1 MEDKNKNIEHH
12 KKLEEIINTNSNDYI
27 TDLILQIKKIS
38 TFFKKISLINQK
50 NFSLESNEY
59 KNLHE
64 KTIKKLENLILKFFK
79 IIYKNP
85 ENKIIFSDYKNI
97 INGVDDLL
105 EKVSDNIDII
115 KGIKKE
121 KKDEDILNEL
131 KNINEKESN
140 IKESK
145 KIYKLNEN
153 DDFDIDNSYYSFI
166 PKINIKYNF
175 KEPLDNRILDAKNL
189 REKNKEKLILKYSDS
204 KNKNIQKPLFDNP
217 YLYEIQ
223 EFINEEIENL
233 NSFNTL
239 YNNSKNKINFI
250 EILTTKDKE
259 DYLNNKNP
267 LNFYIQKFKNLNETP
282 LNFIDNTNL
291 LNNLLDKLKNCK
303 EIAIDLEHHS
313 KESYLG
319 ITCLLQLSTRE
330 EDYIIDA
337 LKLRKELNILNEI
350 FTNPSILKVFH
361 GGDYDIEW
369 LQKDF
374 GLYVVNMFDTGQASR
389 VLQMPSYALK
399 YLLNEICDYEA
410 DKKYQLA
417 DWRIRPLSKEMIN
430 YARGDTH
437 FLLYIYDIL
446 KQKLI
451 MKSLENN
458 INDPINLYIQ
468 VFKKSNEITMKSY
481 QKPMVK
487 SPDYLKFIAFNSGK
501 NHRELGLMKEIYIF
515 RDYLAR
521 KLDLNPDLIFNKI
534 TISKLA
540 KLKEFNEKNIL
551 FILNNKSPLMRY
563 LKEFIEIINNKLE
576 RIKKKEKEKI
586 NDLNKREKEY
596 IEKVKKLINK
606 NNENNNNN
614 ENKIHFSNNL
624 NLEEHR
630 KNFEEYKKNCNIDN
644 NNLIKNN
651 LNSKF
656 LTKTEINNNKF
667 NSINNNEI
675 NNFLKEFNLI
685 NYLKNKHNIGNIEI
699 KLISDNNENILNK
712 KRENSKSNND
722 SESEEEKSINEKIKK
737 MRDITDN
744 ERIYKELKEQYID
757 NKKPIYSE
765 DEEEESNEID
775 DIINIE
781 KEKNKSNYK
790 NLYLNNKLKNFES
803 NLKNNRKSIYEY
815 KNEYKYHGKRKKK

>member
-1 MEDKNKNIEHH
+1 MEENNKNNDYY
-12 KKLEEIINTNSNDYI
+12 KLEEIINTNSKDYI

-38 TFFKKISLINQK
+38 TYFKKVSLINQK
-50 NFSLESNEY
+50 NYSLESNEY

-131 KNINEKESN
+131 KNINEKES
-140 IKESK
+140 K
-145 KIYKLNEN
+145 KIFKINEN
-153 DDFDIDNSYYSFI
+153 DNFDIDNSYYSFI

-175 KEPLDNRILDAKNL
+175 KEELDKRILDAKNL
-189 REKNKEKLILKYSDS
+189 REENKEKLILKYSDS

-223 EFINEEIENL
+223 EFINEEIDNL
-233 NSFNTL
+233 NSLNTL

-250 EILTTKDKE
+250 EILTTKDKK

-282 LNFIDNTNL
+282 LNFIDNSNL
-291 LNNLLDKLKNCK
+291 LNDLLNKLKNYK

-319 ITCLLQLSTRE
+319 ITCLLQLSTRD

-337 LKLRKELNILNEI
+337 LKLRNELNILNEI
-350 FTNPSILKVFH
+350 FTDSSILKVFH

-374 GLYVVNMFDTGQASR
+374 GLYIVNMFDTGQASK

-399 YLLNEICDYEA
+399 YLLNEICDHEV

-458 INDPINLYIQ
+458 INDPFNLYIQ
-468 VFKKSNEITMKSY
+468 VVKKSNELTMKSY

-501 NHRELGLMKEIYIF
+501 NHRELGLIKEIYIF

-521 KLDLNPDLIFNKI
+521 KLDLNPDLIFNKM

-551 FILNNKSPLMRY
+551 FILNNRSPLMRY

-606 NNENNNNN
+606 NNENNNN
-614 ENKIHFSNNL
+614 ENNIHLSNNIL
-624 NLEEHR
+624 YKNLEEHR
-630 KNFEEYKKNCNIDN
+630 KYFEEYKKNCNIDN
-644 NNLIKNN
+644 NNLKKNN

-656 LTKTEINNNKF
+656 LTNTEINNNKF
-667 NSINNNEI
+667 NTINNKEI
-675 NNFLKEFNLI
+675 NNFLKDFNLI
-685 NYLKNKHNIGNIEI
+685 NYLKNKHNIGSIEI
-699 KLISDNNENILNK
+699 KLISDNNQNILNK
-712 KRENSKSNND
+712 KREKINSNND
-722 SESEEEKSINEKIKK
+722 SENEEEKSINEKIKN

-765 DEEEESNEID
+765 DEDEESNEID
-775 DIINIE
+775 DIINLE
-781 KEKNKSNYK
+781 KEKKKSYNK
-790 NLYLNNKLKNFES
+790 NLYLNNKIKNFES
-803 NLKNNRKSIYEY
+803 NLKNNRKSIYEF
-815 KNEYKYHGKRKKK
+815 KNKYKYHGKKKKK